1 MDFFTNVL
9 ISLNTKETLSPILE
23 LSLLNISCFISCLPK
38 PPSYVPLDISPNINR
53 GAGGG
58 DAEIK
63 KTNRLLERI
72 LAKEGNVQ
80 IDGTNAGTAF
90 AMTGYRIQ

>member
-1 MDFFTNVL
+1 M
-9 ISLNTKETLSPILE
+9 I
-23 LSLLNISCFISCLPK
+23 
-38 PPSYVPLDISPNINR
+38 PSGGGPFAITDMGGTAGAFGSTVMTTRGDGIGISPNINR